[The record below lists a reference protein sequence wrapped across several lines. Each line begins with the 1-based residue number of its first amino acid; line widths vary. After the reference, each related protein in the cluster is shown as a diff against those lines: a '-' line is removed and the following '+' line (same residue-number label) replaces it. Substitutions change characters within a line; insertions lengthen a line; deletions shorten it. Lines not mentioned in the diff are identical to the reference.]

1 VTTKAPGLP
10 EGLQLYKRTDTFS
23 EETTPKGLLN
33 VHSTKD
39 GYGESSRLK
48 AVA

>member
-1 VTTKAPGLP
+1 MTTTAPGLP

-39 GYGESSRLK
+39 GYGESSRL
-48 AVA
+48 